1 MTATAHGRPLTTVE
15 GFIGRLSRLPV
26 DADHHYFFR
35 GHSDG
40 PKYRLQPSAYRTT
53 GGLSSEHTLFREL
66 ISTNPSEFKDDTST
80 LERLARMQHH
90 GGPTRLLDI
99 SSNPLVALY
108 FACNGSSSAQGEV
121 VALRVRRDIIKFFDS
136 DTVSCI
142 ANLARLARPEKEL
155 LPTLSSTDFS
165 ASVEAKKL
173 LHFIKEEKP
182 YFEPHIVQAD
192 LSRVVVVRPKLNT
205 KRILA
210 QAGAFL
216 LFGQVQEM
224 DGKVIDG
231 ISIDRIRISPKSKSG
246 IMSTLDMLSIN
257 EGALFLDVDS
267 YAKYLKRQ
275 YGA

>member
-1 MTATAHGRPLTTVE
+1 MTSSAHGRPLTTVE
-15 GFIGRLSRLPV
+15 GFIGRLSRMPV
-26 DADHHYFFR
+26 DPAFHYFFR

-40 PKYRLQPSAYRTT
+40 PSYKLQPSVFRTDA
-53 GGLSSEHTLFREL
+53 GIRNEHLLFREL
-66 ISTNPSEFKDDTST
+66 ISANPSDFREDTST

-90 GGPTRLLDI
+90 GCPTRLLDV

-108 FACNGSSSAQGEV
+108 FACNGSPQASGEV
-121 VALRVRRDIIKFFDS
+121 VAIRVRRDIIKFFDS

-142 ANLARLARPEKEL
+142 ANLARLDSDGKQS
-155 LPTLSSTDFS
+155 LPNLAPADF
-165 ASVEAKKL
+165 AANVETKKL

-182 YFEPHIVQAD
+182 YFEPGIVQAD

-216 LFGQVQEM
+216 VFGQIREM
-224 DGKVIDG
+224 DSVAIDG
-231 ISIDRIRISPKSKSG
+231 ITIDRIRIDAGSKPA
-246 IMSTLDMLSIN
+246 IVKNLDMLALN
-257 EGALFLDVDS
+257 EGSLFLDTDS
-267 YAKYLKRQ
+267 YAKYLRRQ